1 MLILA
6 IDSSNQAQ
14 SLAVFDDIEQRFII
28 EAQQQSKSSQLIA
41 LLVDSFQQAN
51 LKPQDIGL
59 LACSMGPGS
68 FTGIRST
75 ITLIKTLAA
84 ELNLQVYAVNNF
96 QLARFEN
103 QLKDSDPVTIA
114 AGKNDYF
121 ISLDT
126 DYSNLQT
133 NYFSLES
140 NGHKVYE
147 LQEPNIAKLII
158 QKFNTEGSAPINYKD
173 LQAYY
178 LREPSINIQ
187 AKTTTI

>member
-6 IDSSNQAQ
+6 LDSSHQTQ
-14 SLAVFDDIEQRFII
+14 SLAVFDDIKQEFII
-28 EAQQQSKSSQLIA
+28 ETQQQSKSSQLIS
-41 LLVDSFQQAN
+41 LLVESFQRVN

-59 LACSMGPGS
+59 LACSVGPGS

-75 ITLIKTLAA
+75 ITIVKTLAA

-96 QLARFEN
+96 QLIRSVN
-103 QLKDSDPVTIA
+103 QLKDSDPVALA

-126 DYSNLQT
+126 DYTNLET
-133 NYFSLES
+133 NFFSLEN

-147 LQEPNIAKLII
+147 LQEQNIASLII
-158 QKFNTEGSAPINYKD
+158 KTLNARCSLISYKD
-173 LQAYY
+173 LQPYY
-178 LREPSINIQ
+178 LREPSINIK
-187 AKTTTI
+187 AN